1 MHKVAGMDEVLREFL
16 IESWEGLAELDANVV
31 ALEERGAEPHL
42 IAAIFRTI
50 HTIKGTCGFIGL
62 TNLGKVAHSA
72 ENVLGLMREGRLEA
86 TPRTISLTL
95 RAVDEIKRMLQVIE
109 DTGAEPQE
117 EPHQLLQML
126 SLMANIPIEFDRAA
140 NCTFAD
146 FGASTNHETLNSPVA
161 QFDDAPCN
169 SNQHLLAP
177 DSADTADLSPSLST
191 NQAGTPSEMA
201 RESAPLS
208 KNNSIESLAAPSNEP
223 LPVTV
228 TTDPDSEGAS
238 AKRSKVADLTIRV
251 HVDVLDSLMNLV
263 GELVLTR
270 NQLLQLSRGDEESKY
285 SAPITLLNRVTT
297 DLQEGVMKTR
307 MQPIGGIWSSLPRII
322 RDLRQA
328 TGKQI
333 ELEMRGNE
341 TELDRTLL
349 EAIRDPLT
357 HMIRNS
363 ADHGLETPE
372 VRRQKGKPETGV
384 IRLDAYHEGGHVILS
399 IEDDGAG
406 INVKR
411 VREKA
416 IAQGLVSE
424 ADAARMPEHELVQFV
439 FRPGFSTAQQVTSL
453 SGRGVGM
460 DVVKTQIE
468 KIGGTVDLSSIGDK
482 GTTVRIKIPLTL
494 AIISALVVESGGESF
509 AIPQLGVV
517 ELVRLAAEEKHRIE
531 RIHNN
536 EVFRLRHRLLP
547 LIRLDGVVELP
558 SRSAEDSD
566 VNIVVLQVGDQQFGL
581 IVDRVFDTEEIVVK
595 PVGSL
600 LKDIPIYQG
609 TTILGDGRV
618 IMILDVAGIASE
630 IGLSSLTSEVAEA
643 NDRSQDGDTTNLLCF
658 NAGDGRAMSVPLSLV
673 SRLEEVPQEKIEA
686 TGEREVVQYRGDLL
700 PLIPVQGYSRHST
713 EKPIQPVIVFQEN
726 GRSMGL
732 MVSEI
737 EDIVEDRLVIR
748 MSSQQP
754 GVIGTAIV
762 NNRATE
768 IIDAHHYVIQANPEW
783 FQHNQ
788 WRPTWK
794 ILLVEDSV
802 FFRQLLNTNL
812 VSEGYDVTAVVDG
825 KQGISTLERD
835 GTFDLIISDIEMPEV
850 DGLSFARWVR
860 NKTQF
865 KSVPMIA
872 MSGNTRPSME
882 QEALKAGF
890 TRFMRKFDPAELK
903 AVLFEMSSD
912 RSRKGVPA

>member
-1 MHKVAGMDEVLREFL
+1 MHRIPGMDEVLREFL
-16 IESWEGLAELDANVV
+16 IESWEGLTELDANVV
-31 ALEERGAEPHL
+31 ALEERGADPKL
-42 IAAIFRTI
+42 LASIFRTI

-72 ENVLGLMREGRLEA
+72 ENVLGLMREGKLEA
-86 TPRTISLTL
+86 TTQTISLTL
-95 RAVDEIKRMLQVIE
+95 RAVDEIKRMLRHIE
-109 DTGAEPQE
+109 ETGNEPENPNAEILNMLE
-117 EPHQLLQML
+117 LL
-126 SLMANIPIEFDRAA
+126 ANIPVEFAKQTGVSDA
-140 NCTFAD
+140 TF
-146 FGASTNHETLNSPVA
+146 FVPEV
-161 QFDDAPCN
+161 
-169 SNQHLLAP
+169 AP
-177 DSADTADLSPSLST
+177 DEHLAAIETVPAAVTADGRSDGDLRIQPKDIAAL
-191 NQAGTPSEMA
+191 QAAIVAKTTQRRD
-201 RESAPLS
+201 RESCTTMPETSTSSVENAVAP
-208 KNNSIESLAAPSNEP
+208 P
-223 LPVTV
+223 PVV
-228 TTDPDSEGAS
+228 EAEDSGNG
-238 AKRSKVADLTIRV
+238 KRSKVVDLTIRV
-251 HVDVLDSLMNLV
+251 HVNVLDSLMNLV

-307 MQPIGGIWSSLPRII
+307 MQPIGSVWSTLPRII
-322 RDLRQA
+322 RDLRQV

-333 ELEMRGNE
+333 ELDMRGNE

-363 ADHGLETPE
+363 ADHGLEMPD
-372 VRRQKGKPETGV
+372 VRRQKGKSETGT
-384 IRLDAYHEGGHVILS
+384 IKLDAYHEGGHVIIS

-416 IAQGLVSE
+416 ISQGLLSE
-424 ADAARMPEHELVQFV
+424 ADASRMPEHELIQYV

-468 KIGGTVDLSSIGDK
+468 KIGGTVDLSSVADK

-494 AIISALVVESGGESF
+494 AIISALIVESGGESF

-547 LIRLDGVVELP
+547 LIRLDGVVQLP
-558 SRSAEDSD
+558 TNGGADAD
-566 VNIVVLQVGDQQFGL
+566 VNIVVVQVGDQQFGL

-600 LKDIPIYQG
+600 LKDISIYQG

-630 IGLSSLTSEVAEA
+630 IGLSSMTSDITDA
-643 NDRSQDGDTTNLLCF
+643 NDRNQDGDTTNLLCF

-673 SRLEEVPQEKIEA
+673 SRLEEVPQDRIET
-686 TGEREVVQYRGDLL
+686 TGDREVVQYRGDLL
-700 PLIPVQGYSRHST
+700 PLVPVHGYSRHAAN
-713 EKPIQPVIVFQEN
+713 KPIQPVIVFQEN
-726 GRSMGL
+726 GRAMGL

-748 MSSQQP
+748 MASQNP
-754 GVIGTAIV
+754 GVVGTAIV

-768 IIDAHHYVIQANPEW
+768 IVDAHHYVIQANPEW
-783 FQHNQ
+783 FQHNH
-788 WRPTWK
+788 WRPNWK

-802 FFRQLLNTNL
+802 FFRQLLTTNL
-812 VSEGYDVTAVVDG
+812 ESEGYAVTSVVDG
-825 KQGISTLERD
+825 KQAIELLERSPQ
-835 GTFDLIISDIEMPEV
+835 FDLIVSDIEMPEV

-860 NKTQF
+860 SKPQF
-865 KSVPMIA
+865 KDLPLIA
-872 MSGNTRPSME
+872 MSGNTRPSMDA
-882 QEALKAGF
+882 EAMRAGF
-890 TRFMRKFDPAELK
+890 TKFMRKFDPAELK
-903 AVLFEMSSD
+903 AVLFELCSSQ
-912 RSRKGVPA
+912 SRKGVPA